1 VDLTS
6 QESSLKP
13 GAKFAGR
20 YVIERLI
27 GFGGMGEVYLALDS
41 LLENE
46 RVALKIIHADLSTEE
61 KNIKRFQRE
70 IQLTRKIAHQN
81 IARTYDAGIAENRF
95 YFSMEYLEGTVLSEL
110 LGSDPLPATEVC
122 NIIKQVCAGLSA
134 IHKAGVIHRDLK
146 PGNLIIA
153 KDGHVKIMDFG
164 IARPGNSSLTK
175 TTEVLGS
182 APYMAPELWTGNE
195 LGSASDF
202 YALGVLFYELL
213 TGVLPLDGETAA
225 ELMFKH
231 LEVNP
236 PAPSSIIENIPTVL
250 DAIVLKLLSKASS
263 ERYQSADDIAQAIED
278 ALHHNRISS
287 DSEAYLRPEVLS
299 EDTIFSD
306 SYPVLEQEQLHIK
319 TTHEHPAPSRG
330 TSMVRITSAIA
341 QILLSN
347 SIAIAAA
354 AVLYFAIDIILAPYL
369 AEIFVSAQGPS
380 LWYLRVY
387 VTIGYLVTL
396 GLFSSLP
403 LLIVSS
409 SLIRAGIS
417 PPLFLTTIARFS
429 LIAGVVLILNAITF
443 LVLFKLDSQHTLGPY
458 LLVILRQSIT
468 SISQIFLL
476 IPSASWENAVQM
488 GGRILVNAPSPFA
501 GTVFIVLVPLAAVVY
516 GYYVARVSGLF
527 YRMQSQVIPWSLAGL
542 FALVVCAETALL
554 HGLKFKAI
562 NAYTLIRIG
571 NLPLTYSAEQ
581 LFCGLIN
588 WVFLFTMVT
597 LVSRVSDRR

>member
-1 VDLTS
+1 MNLIS
-6 QESSLKP
+6 EESSLKP
-13 GAKFAGR
+13 GATFAGR

-27 GFGGMGEVYLALDS
+27 GLGGMGEVYLALDS

-46 RVALKIIHADLSTEE
+46 RIALKIIHADLSTED

-81 IARTYDAGIAENRF
+81 IARTYDAGIAEKRF
-95 YFSMEYLEGTVLSEL
+95 YFSMEYLEGTVLSDL
-110 LGSDPLPATEVC
+110 LATEPLHATEVC
-122 NIIKQVCAGLSA
+122 KIVQQVCAGLAA

-146 PGNLIIA
+146 PGNLIRTQ
-153 KDGHVKIMDFG
+153 DGQVKIMDFG

-195 LGSASDF
+195 LGAASDF

-236 PAPSSIIENIPTVL
+236 PAPSSIIESIPVTL
-250 DAIVLKLLSKASS
+250 NDIVLKLMSKASAD
-263 ERYQSADDIAQAIED
+263 RFQSAEEIALAIDD
-278 ALHHNRISS
+278 ALHHNRVSRV
-287 DSEAYLRPEVLS
+287 SEDYVRPEVLS
-299 EDTIFSD
+299 EDRLFSD
-306 SYPVLEQEQLHIK
+306 SYPVLEQEALQVS
-319 TTHEHPAPSRG
+319 TTSENVTTPVKMILKNIA
-330 TSMVRITSAIA
+330 ANIA
-341 QILLSN
+341 QILFSN
-347 SIAIAAA
+347 SIAIVAAA
-354 AVLYFAIDIILAPYL
+354 ILYVGIDRLLAPYL
-369 AEIFVSAQGPS
+369 AEIFVEAQGPS
-380 LWYLRVY
+380 LWYMRVY
-387 VTIGYLVTL
+387 VTVGYLVTL

-403 LLIVSS
+403 LLVVSS

-429 LIAGVVLILNAITF
+429 LIAGVILTSNAVAF

-476 IPSASWENAVQM
+476 IPSVSWENAVQM
-488 GGRILVNAPSPFA
+488 GGRILVNAPSSFA
-501 GTVFIVLVPLAAVVY
+501 GTAFIVLVPLAAVAY

-527 YRMQSQVIPWSLAGL
+527 VRMQSQLIPWCLAGL
-542 FALVVCAETALL
+542 FALVVLAETALL
-554 HGLKFKAI
+554 HGFKFKAL
-562 NAYTLIRIG
+562 NVYTLIRIG
-571 NLPLTYSAEQ
+571 NLPLSYSAEQ